1 MPSLIATIISLFSP
15 LAHQPVLLL
24 ILFVVVVSGIWT
36 LIQTQAHSSAL
47 RGRYEKALSLLSA
60 IPVHAD
66 ASAKLA
72 AVRQALSGDA
82 ELKKRFEHFAATLSE
97 RDEDQF
103 TTLEPQVFFNESVL
117 VEHPLDHEFLKHVP
131 GMLTAG
137 GIIGTFAGLIF
148 GLSAMNDGRPL
159 QVAILALLDEVSS
172 AFLCS
177 FLAVLLAVSVTWVER
192 RNITKL
198 NRLVSDIQD
207 ELSRLFHRSVA
218 ERTLDQMVV
227 TMREQTEI
235 LKHTLDDL
243 RSGVVDAVQSI
254 PTEQERQMASLTAAL
269 TAQQQNLIATFSTT
283 VTEALQ
289 PTLQSL
295 SNTMVRIAEA
305 QTASQEASLKGLIES
320 FGEMLDQKTGTQ
332 LEQAASTIQEVGN
345 DMKLAIGALK
355 SFPEDFSN
363 RQTQFIKDLQAARE
377 ADGEA
382 AKKRE
387 ESLSIHLEAIAN
399 RLNDAASASAG
410 QVASGLGKEIAT
422 LGTELRTLVS
432 EARDQQKT
440 SLTELMTSLE
450 RTSEQAS
457 KDSTSLVQALQ
468 TNQANLITALEEA
481 SSNREERTKTL
492 LEELATTLKNST
504 SELVEATRDLITQ
517 VDSQEARIRAE
528 IDKFATAIAQ
538 GHQAWVLQQNGLL
551 EGQQQLLTNHGKL
564 LENFD
569 TRVANHAS
577 VADSLTESA
586 RSFGQSSQSLSDT
599 VTGFQGV
606 SSSMQSVSSN
616 IATQVTQLAQ
626 TVVTT
631 RDLAQSL
638 SNQIREHGTFL
649 ANLDRQ
655 VEQLFG
661 TTAKG
666 VGDLGAQLDRYLAQY
681 NEKTGAQL
689 GKYLAEI
696 ETKLGQAV
704 SRLGSSIGDLDEN
717 LDSLNEVLAIGSRK
731 GSR

>member
-1 MPSLIATIISLFSP
+1 MPSFVASVTALIRP
-15 LAHQPVLLL
+15 LAHQPVLLV
-24 ILFVVVVSGIWT
+24 ILSVVLLSGLWT
-36 LIQTQAHSSAL
+36 LYKTQTVASAL
-47 RGRYEKALSLLSA
+47 RKRYEKAQRDLAAIKVSA
-60 IPVHAD
+60 D
-66 ASAKLA
+66 SSSKLA
-72 AVRQALSGDA
+72 AVRKALSGDA
-82 ELKKRFEHFAATLSE
+82 ELTKRLEHFAATLSE

-103 TTLEPQVFFNESVL
+103 TTLEPQVFFNEAVL

-177 FLAVLLAVSVTWVER
+177 FLAVWLAVSVTWVER

-243 RSGVVDAVQSI
+243 RSGVVDAVQAI

-305 QTASQEASLKGLIES
+305 QSASQEESLKGLIES
-320 FGEMLDQKTGTQ
+320 FGNMLDQKTGTQ
-332 LEQAASTIQEVGN
+332 LEQAASTIKAVGD
-345 DMKLAIGALK
+345 DMKQAIAALK

-363 RQTQFIKDLQAARE
+363 RQNDFIKALQDARE
-377 ADGEA
+377 ADGKEA
-382 AKKRE
+382 EKRE
-387 ESLSIHLEAIAN
+387 TRLTDHLEAIAR
-399 RLNDAASASAG
+399 RLNEAATNSAG
-410 QVASGLGKEIAT
+410 QIASGLGQEIEKIGNM
-422 LGTELRTLVS
+422 LGDLVS
-432 EARDQQKT
+432 KAQEQQKNSLNDLAT
-440 SLTELMTSLE
+440 S
-450 RTSEQAS
+450 
-457 KDSTSLVQALQ
+457 
-468 TNQANLITALEEA
+468 LEEA
-481 SSNREERTKTL
+481 SEKREERTKVE
-492 LEELATTLKNST
+492 LEKLVTTLENST
-504 SELVEATRDLITQ
+504 SGLVNATEALILQ
-517 VDSQEARIRAE
+517 VNDQQARIRVE
-528 IDKFATAIAQ
+528 LDKLATSIAN
-538 GHQAWVLQQNGLL
+538 GHQTWVLQQNGLL
-551 EGQQQLLTNHGKL
+551 EGQQKLLTNHGIL

-569 TRVANHAS
+569 TRVANHAN
-577 VADSLTESA
+577 VADSLAESA
-586 RSFGQSSQSLSDT
+586 RNFGQCSQSLSGT
-599 VTGFQGV
+599 VAAFQGV

-616 IATQVTQLAQ
+616 IATQVTHLAQ
-626 TVVTT
+626 TVTTT
-631 RDLAQSL
+631 RDLAQNL
-638 SNQIREHGTFL
+638 STLIREHGTYL
-649 ANLDRQ
+649 GNLDKQ

-681 NEKTGAQL
+681 NEKTGSQL
-689 GKYLAEI
+689 GTYLTEI

-704 SRLGSSIGDLDEN
+704 SRLGSSIGDLDEY
-717 LDSLNEVLAIGSRK
+717 LDSLNDLLATGSRK